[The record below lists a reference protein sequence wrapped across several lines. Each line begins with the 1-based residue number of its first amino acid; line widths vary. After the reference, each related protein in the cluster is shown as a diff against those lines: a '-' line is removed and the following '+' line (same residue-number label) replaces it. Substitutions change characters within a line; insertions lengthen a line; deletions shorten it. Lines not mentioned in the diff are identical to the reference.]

1 MMGATSI
8 LIRPRAWWY
17 NKVPLSVTLCVLLL
31 DGRRFTVE
39 ALIAFVAVVLAVC
52 AVGNVG
58 YAVNE
63 IFDIDEDARLGRINA
78 AAGVALSWMWSVVA
92 GSALCAGIFGGIA
105 AGPYGAL
112 LSVGVLCL
120 PLAYSAPPVRIKERK
135 WLGVAADAL
144 AAHVYPA
151 TLALVAVAHWALRPV
166 PSALAVAVVVWAVAA
181 GLRGILSHQL
191 ATSEQDRNAGLQTV
205 VHDLGNRRLER
216 LVIGA
221 ILPLEAAAFVV
232 AIVLCDTGIV
242 LWIGGGLYLLYELF
256 KTLSGTF
263 RVSAFRPEGQAYVP
277 FVEESFYKAWGPV
290 VLALDAA
297 RVDLF
302 YLLVIPAY
310 VLLFRPH
317 MRAESQRLL
326 AVWAALRAMGAREP
340 SDRSNAGS

>member
-1 MMGATSI
+1 MGANSI
-8 LIRPRAWWY
+8 LIRPLAWWY
-17 NKVPLSVTLCVLLL
+17 NKVPLSVTLLVLLL
-31 DGRRFTVE
+31 DGRRFTLA
-39 ALIAFVAVVLAVC
+39 ALIAFAAVVLAVC

-63 IFDIDEDARLGRINA
+63 IFDVEEDARLGRNNA
-78 AAGVALSWMWSVVA
+78 AAGMAPARMWGIVAF
-92 GSALCAGIFGGIA
+92 SALCAGIFGGIA

-112 LSVGVLCL
+112 LSLAVLLL

-151 TLALVAVAHWALRPV
+151 TLALLAAMHWTLRPV
-166 PSALAVAVVVWAVAA
+166 PPALASAVVVWAAAA

-216 LVIGA
+216 VVIAGL
-221 ILPLEAAAFVV
+221 LPLEVAGFVV
-232 AIVLCDTGIV
+232 AIALCDTGIV
-242 LWIGGGLYLLYELF
+242 LRIGGGLYLLYELF
-256 KTLSGTF
+256 KTLSGKF
-263 RVSAFRPEGQAYVP
+263 RVTAFRPEGQPYVP
-277 FVEESFYKAWGPV
+277 FVEESFYKCWGPI

-297 RVDLF
+297 RIDLV

-310 VLLFRPH
+310 LLLFRPH
-317 MRAESQRLL
+317 VRAESQRLI
-326 AVWAALRAMGAREP
+326 AVWAAIRAMGAKEP
-340 SDRSNAGS
+340 SDRSSAGS